1 MLNSCTPISAASAND
16 ADDDDA
22 DDDDADDDD
31 ANPFKSEYSWLRL
44 HKYENSF

>member
-1 MLNSCTPISAASAND
+1 MLNSCTPISAASAN
-16 ADDDDA
+16 DA